1 MIRYQDKAIVT
12 DKNIGKNY
20 KNEYTLK
27 MPRRKNMIGNI
38 SVMGLFIG
46 GTYYTIE
53 EIRKRNKVKK
63 T

>member
-1 MIRYQDKAIVT
+1 MT
-12 DKNIGKNY
+12 DKSIGKNY

-27 MPRRKNMIGNI
+27 MPSRKNIIGNI

-53 EIRKRNKVKK
+53 WIRKRNKVMK

>member
-1 MIRYQDKAIVT
+1 MIGYQDKAIVT

-20 KNEYTLK
+20 KNVYTLK
-27 MPRRKNMIGNI
+27 MPSRKNMIGNI

-46 GTYYTIE
+46 GTYYIIE
-53 EIRKRNKVKK
+53 WIRKRNKVMK